1 MSTITTAIE
10 QPASSTHPRGC
21 LFYVKRGLLALVLI
35 IVALPIM
42 GLVYEQVAEANDR
55 QTYPPPGQRIDV
67 GGYSLHLYCL
77 GEGSPTVILDAGGGL
92 TSSSWAWVQP
102 EVAQTT
108 RVCAYDRAGWGWS
121 DPSLV
126 GYDALQNAAELRL
139 LLANGGVEPPYVL
152 VGHSLGGLY
161 DRVYTQ
167 QYPQDVAGLVQVDA
181 SHPDAWRRMGMR
193 EGANVDPQ
201 MLAIGPLAA
210 RLGLLRLMDVAS
222 PDSEMSGQ
230 LPEHD
235 EGAMRAFLSTIQF
248 AESAQAFDAALPG
261 ILEQARSITSLGDVP
276 LVVLTTG
283 DQEVSSPA
291 ENLTLHEMQ
300 HELLSLSTNSVYIAE
315 EGANHTSLIHDRGHA
330 QAVIDAIQQMIA
342 AVRTGEPL
350 TQ

>member
-1 MSTITTAIE
+1 MSTLTSVIE
-10 QPASSTHPRGC
+10 QPASISRQRGC
-21 LFYVKRGLLALVLI
+21 LFYAKRGLLTVALI
-35 IVALPIM
+35 IVALPVL
-42 GLVYEQVAEANDR
+42 GFVYEQVAEANDR

-77 GEGSPTVILDAGGGL
+77 GEGSPTVILDAGGGF
-92 TSSSWAWVQP
+92 TASSWAWVQP

-108 RVCAYDRAGWGWS
+108 RACAYDRAGWGWS
-121 DPSLV
+121 DPSPV

-161 DRVYTQ
+161 DRICAQ

-181 SHPDAWRRMGMR
+181 SHPDAWRRMGLR
-193 EGANVDPQ
+193 EGAGVDPQ

-210 RLGLLRLMDVAS
+210 RLGLLRLMDVTSA
-222 PDSEMSGQ
+222 DSEMSGQ

-235 EGAMRAFLSTIQF
+235 EGAMRAFLTTVQF

-261 ILEQARSITSLGDVP
+261 ILEQARSITSLGDLP

-283 DQEVSSPA
+283 DQADFSPD
-291 ENLTLHEMQ
+291 ENRMLHEMQ
-300 HELLSLSTNSVYIAE
+300 HELLGLSTNSVYIAE
-315 EGANHTSLIHDRGHA
+315 DGANHVSVVHSREHA
-330 QAVIDAIQQMIA
+330 QTAIEAIRQMIV
-342 AVRTGEPL
+342 AVRTGAPL